1 MSQSTP
7 SALFVLGLVLALA
20 LGGCSNAPDR
30 GRLELCRR
38 VIESLH
44 APSSVLSEVRASPV
58 PGGVK
63 LDYVER
69 DPGEADRAHFVVCRF
84 SGGSDA
90 LGRFELESVETDQGR
105 LGEARLLFLKRFWL
119 SQSDD
124 VPQILDA
131 DVPQIAASAAY
142 AAQSAVSAL
151 PPMAIYGLLACAYS
165 LIYGLI
171 GRINLAFGDLA
182 VIGAYGAIGG
192 MAAALAAGL
201 GMPLSDLALAFAI
214 AVLLSAIWSYVV
226 GRVVIAPLHAR
237 YRAGQPILVATVAVS
252 ICIQEFLRLF
262 QGTRERWLPPLWN
275 DPIPLAKS
283 GSFVVTVTPVQL
295 LVVVA
300 AFAGAFTLLLLIART
315 SFGRQWRAVADDPL
329 AAAMLGV
336 NPAHVLATTFVLA
349 GLNAGLA
356 GWMVAIYYGNVSFSM
371 GTILS
376 LKALLAAVVGGIGRL
391 EAAFLGGIL
400 IGLLEAFWSAYF
412 DIASRDLVVFS
423 ILIAVFV
430 LRPGGLFGDGG
441 PRMREV

>member
-1 MSQSTP
+1 MSQSARSVLVGLS
-7 SALFVLGLVLALA
+7 SALALA

-30 GRLELCRR
+30 GRLDLCRR
-38 VIESLH
+38 AIESLH
-44 APSSVLSEVRASPV
+44 APPAAIGEVRASPV
-58 PGGVK
+58 PGGVR

-69 DPGEADRAHFVVCRF
+69 DAVEADRAHFVVCRF

-90 LGRFELESVETDQGR
+90 LGRFELESVETEQGL
-105 LGEARLLFLKRFWL
+105 LGEARLYFLKRFAL
-119 SQSDD
+119 ARPADK
-124 VPQILDA
+124 PQLLDA
-131 DVPQIAASAAY
+131 DVPQIAPGAAY

-151 PPMAIYGLLACAYS
+151 PLMAIYGLLACAYS

-182 VIGAYGAIGG
+182 VVGAHGAIGG
-192 MAAALAAGL
+192 MAAAFAAGL
-201 GMPLSDLALAFAI
+201 ALPLFDLTLAFAL

-226 GRVVIAPLHAR
+226 GRVVIAPLHAH

-262 QGTRERWLPPLWN
+262 QGARERWLPPMWN

-295 LVVVA
+295 LVVAA
-300 AFAGAFTLLLLIART
+300 AFSGAFTLLLLIART

-336 NPAHVLATTFVLA
+336 NPAYVLATTFVLA

-356 GWMVAIYYGNVSFSM
+356 GWIVAVYYGNVSFSM

-376 LKALLAAVVGGIGRL
+376 LKALLAALVGGIGRL

-423 ILIAVFV
+423 LLIAVFV